1 MDKRKNIIKGNIA
14 NALHSTA
21 ADHVTAVADDV
32 FDENLQEYQSDINS
46 TRKKEIALLKY
57 KKAKITLIGDS
68 ISTYEGWIPEG
79 YANYYPQGAIDSV
92 EKTYWYLLC
101 SMLNASIQNLS
112 YAGSTVTN
120 QNVPEVNLYKRIPL
134 VNSDSS
140 LIIIALGV
148 NDKQKE
154 DNVGEYDYNKKIEEY
169 DESIFTEAYIKAV
182 RTLMQLHPSA
192 DLLLV
197 AMASSNSMPNRT
209 AAIKEIAKHYDLM
222 FFDARSCYGG
232 SVHPDIDATDNGTEM
247 KNIADGIFNCISSN
261 VSLGLSESINAGLD
275 KKFDKEAIAQ
285 ELGESKENVVS
296 QFALPFRM
304 VENSMYLYAI
314 VDSVNHL
321 IAGIKKDGSIE
332 WKKGIPTPIKVVLEA
347 VIKLAEQNKL
357 DIAEILSS
365 LNKAISDLNKTTI
378 KNEDGSVVETPFC
391 YKQNERVLYA
401 KTDAVGKM
409 LLGFKKNGQPV
420 FGVGVPEQIQEGID
434 ESAEKVK
441 NDINSDVDD
450 KINLGSNIYPN
461 KIQSVTENNKYK
473 EVVISK
479 DNKILRG
486 INRENEE
493 EIYLPQNFFGTKT
506 IFSIENANY
515 LEILYSIGG
524 RMLSSRDKNGMLSEY
539 GGVNAPFYLKNG
551 TEIRTLSYEDTIYVA
566 AKDSDDTDK
575 ASADYI
581 CDGVNDE
588 EEINEAIVALKK
600 RSGLRYKKVVLF
612 SGHYYVDSFPE
623 VLGDWKSAIAFH
635 SDNRML
641 GDSLTISG
649 ISHYYRSTVIYVTE
663 KALNSIADN
672 TKHSVIMCMPST
684 KDNSVVRFDVQNI
697 MIALANNQH
706 PIVAVNLQYGDCGE
720 CKNIY
725 MTASGLYDNSETG
738 INTGTSV
745 RDKAVEGVIALRSYH
760 GYTIGDTVRFDNI
773 CAFGFYTAFQL
784 GCEHAIYNNLRSR
797 FCHMGYTFGE
807 YHTELVRGAFDHPMT
822 LINCCDE
829 QSIQG
834 PVFAWNGLIDRSI
847 LETHPGE
854 KDKKLQSVTFID
866 FNYEIPHYAAYEVEP
881 GTFCGLILYHPSDG
895 TFGGKPHY
903 SFWKEGSGKNF
914 NTINLTQAN
923 GGTSELRKSYGA
935 HYMQHFFDTD
945 LNKEVIFN
953 GTNWVDCL
961 GNIVQ

>member
-1 MDKRKNIIKGNIA
+1 MSINLADEIEIKTKKGKLGAAKQIFLDGDTTNLQKVHEDNQAHFGTLDNRSSQMEESIKNISVTGGASVADAVTYDNTTSGLESVNIKGA
-14 NALHSTA
+14 VDELA
-21 ADHVTAVADDV
+21 AK
-32 FDENLQEYQSDINS
+32 NQEQDA
-46 TRKKEIALLKY
+46 T
-57 KKAKITLIGDS
+57 
-68 ISTYEGWIPEG
+68 ISTK
-79 YANYYPQGAIDSV
+79 A
-92 EKTYWYLLC
+92 EK
-101 SMLNASIQNLS
+101 S
-112 YAGSTVTN
+112 
-120 QNVPEVNLYKRIPL
+120 EV
-134 VNSDSS
+134 
-140 LIIIALGV
+140 A
-148 NDKQKE
+148 
-154 DNVGEYDYNKKIEEY
+154 
-169 DESIFTEAYIKAV
+169 TE
-182 RTLMQLHPSA
+182 
-192 DLLLV
+192 
-197 AMASSNSMPNRT
+197 
-209 AAIKEIAKHYDLM
+209 
-222 FFDARSCYGG
+222 
-232 SVHPDIDATDNGTEM
+232 
-247 KNIADGIFNCISSN
+247 
-261 VSLGLSESINAGLD
+261 LD
-275 KKFDKEAIAQ
+275 KKFDKENIAQ
-285 ELGESKENVVS
+285 EFGDSEDKVVS
-296 QFALPFRM
+296 QFALPFRR
-304 VENSMYLYAI
+304 VENSKYLYAI
-314 VDSVNHL
+314 VDVVNHF
-321 IAGIKKDGSIE
+321 IAGVQKDGSIE
-332 WKKGIPTPIKVVLEA
+332 WSKGIPTPIRVMLEA
-347 VIKLAEQNKL
+347 VIKQAEQNKL
-357 DIAEILSS
+357 DIAENLSS
-365 LNKAISDLNKTTI
+365 LNKAITDLNKTTI
-378 KNEDGSVVETPFC
+378 KNEDGSVVETPLC
-391 YKQNERVLYA
+391 YKQSERFVYA
-401 KTDAVGKM
+401 KTDADGKM

-450 KINLGSNIYPN
+450 KINLGSNIYPIN
-461 KIQSVTENNKYK
+461 IQSVTENNKYK

-506 IFSIENANY
+506 MSSIENANY
-515 LEILYSIGG
+515 LEILCSING
-524 RMLSSRDKNGMLSEY
+524 RMLSSRNKNGMLSEY
-539 GGVNAPFYLKNG
+539 AGVNAPFYLKNG

-725 MTASGLYDNSETG
+725 MTASGLYDNSESG

-745 RDKAVEGVIALRSYH
+745 RDKAIEGVIALRSYH

-797 FCHMGYTFGE
+797 FCHIGYTFGE

-834 PVFAWNGLIDRSI
+834 PVFAWNGLINKELSDTYNTEDR
-847 LETHPGE
+847 
-854 KDKKLQSVTFID
+854 KLQSVTFID
-866 FNYEIPHYAAYEVEP
+866 FNYEAPLHKAYEVEP

-895 TFGGKPHY
+895 TFGGMPNY

-914 NTINLTQAN
+914 TTINLTQAN

>member
-1 MDKRKNIIKGNIA
+1 MSINLTDEIEVKTKKGK
-14 NALHSTA
+14 LGA
-21 ADHVTAVADDV
+21 AKQIFLEGDTQTV
-32 FDENLQEYQSDINS
+32 EKEIQDINS
-46 TRKKEIALLKY
+46 RHN
-57 KKAKITLIGDS
+57 TLN
-68 ISTYEGWIPEG
+68 T
-79 YANYYPQGAIDSV
+79 
-92 EKTYWYLLC
+92 
-101 SMLNASIQNLS
+101 
-112 YAGSTVTN
+112 
-120 QNVPEVNLYKRIPL
+120 
-134 VNSDSS
+134 
-140 LIIIALGV
+140 
-148 NDKQKE
+148 
-154 DNVGEYDYNKKIEEY
+154 
-169 DESIFTEAYIKAV
+169 
-182 RTLMQLHPSA
+182 
-192 DLLLV
+192 
-197 AMASSNSMPNRT
+197 
-209 AAIKEIAKHYDLM
+209 KH
-222 FFDARSCYGG
+222 
-232 SVHPDIDATDNGTEM
+232 E
-247 KNIADGIFNCISSN
+247 
-261 VSLGLSESINAGLD
+261 
-275 KKFDKEAIAQ
+275 
-285 ELGESKENVVS
+285 
-296 QFALPFRM
+296 
-304 VENSMYLYAI
+304 
-314 VDSVNHL
+314 
-321 IAGIKKDGSIE
+321 
-332 WKKGIPTPIKVVLEA
+332 
-347 VIKLAEQNKL
+347 
-357 DIAEILSS
+357 S
-365 LNKAISDLNKTTI
+365 LNKTVQDIAATGGASTATNVTYDNTNSGMTAENIQDAIDKLAKEKADSSDVTEQIDKVTI
-378 KNEDGSVVETPFC
+378 KNEDGTVVETPFC
-391 YKQNERVLYA
+391 YKQNERVVYA
-401 KTDAVGKM
+401 KTDADGKM

-420 FGVGVPEQIQEGID
+420 FGVGVPEQIQKSIN
-434 ESAEKVK
+434 ESKS
-441 NDINSDVDD
+441 DINSDVDD
-450 KINLGSNIYPN
+450 KINLGSNIYPAN
-461 KIQSVTENNKYK
+461 IQSVTENNKYK

-486 INRENEE
+486 INKDNEE

-506 IFSIENANY
+506 TSSIENVRY
-515 LEILYSIGG
+515 LEILLSRNNRI
-524 RMLSSRDKNGMLSEY
+524 LSSRDKNGMLTEHC
-539 GGVNAPFYLKNG
+539 GLDAPFYLKNG
-551 TEIRTLSYEDTIYVA
+551 IEIRMLPYEDTIYVA

-581 CDGVNDE
+581 CDGINDE

-612 SGHYYVDSFPE
+612 SGHYYIDSFPE

-635 SDNRML
+635 SDNGML

-725 MTASGLYDNSETG
+725 MTASGLYDNSESG
-738 INTGTSV
+738 IHSGTTV
-745 RDKAVEGVIALRSYH
+745 RDNAVDGVIALRSYH

-797 FCHMGYTFGE
+797 FCHTGYTFGE

-834 PVFAWNGLIDRSI
+834 PVFTWNGLINKELSDTYNTEDR
-847 LETHPGE
+847 
-854 KDKKLQSVTFID
+854 KLQSVTFID
-866 FNYEIPHYAAYEVEP
+866 FNYEIPSHKAYEVEP

-895 TFGGKPHY
+895 TFGGIPNY

-914 NTINLTQAN
+914 TTINLTQAN

-953 GTNWVDCL
+953 GANWVDCL